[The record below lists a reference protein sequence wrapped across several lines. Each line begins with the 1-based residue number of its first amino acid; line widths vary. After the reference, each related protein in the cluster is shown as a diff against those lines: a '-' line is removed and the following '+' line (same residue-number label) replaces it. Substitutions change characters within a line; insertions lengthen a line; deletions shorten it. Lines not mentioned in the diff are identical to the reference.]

1 MTTKPAKY
9 ITHPAI
15 DSMREYVKETGG
27 QEVYLVGHT
36 NRQRI
41 VEDVEIFARGNETSV
56 PAIMHVAKYGDV
68 VIHNHPSG
76 LLEPS
81 QADIAVATQLGNNG
95 VGFYIINN
103 DVTEIYVVVEALV
116 SEEINYLDGE
126 LLSELLT
133 PGGKISKHLNGF
145 EYRPQQIKM
154 VLTICEAFN
163 ENKIAI
169 IEAGTGVGK
178 TMAYLI
184 PAIYWAVKNKE
195 RCAISTN
202 TINLQEQLIKKDIPL
217 LQDVLDV
224 KFKAVLVKGRS
235 NYACLRKVEEVYS
248 DIGLLAE
255 ENEKEELLEL
265 IQWARRSKDGSKSDL
280 NFLPLG
286 YIWEKI
292 AADSDT
298 CIRNKCPHFKACFV
312 NRARRE
318 AIHADILVVNHHLL
332 FADLTVRQAGS
343 DVAILPTYN
352 RLILDEAHHVEDV
365 ATNYFGAGVTRL
377 GIARMLSHLFR
388 QVKGQQK
395 GLLPVLLSKLSG
407 VNAKISFAYLDQIR
421 EHIIYKLI
429 PAIQELE
436 MLNSEMMESIYQI
449 VKEKA
454 ENEVGESKLRLT
466 EALQL
471 NQAWRTFVLE
481 AAKNFITSLRLFTK
495 EVFNLI
501 KLLDMIDASHDEKFL
516 SLRVEIDARSAR
528 LDEAANTIDLILF
541 KKDTENVRWV
551 EAVARNVHHLV
562 RLHSSPLEVAE
573 LLKTNIYEVF
583 KTVILTSA
591 TLTVKGIPNLSQFDY
606 LENRL
611 GLNFVNKTR
620 RLELILPAPFNYRE
634 QAVIIIP
641 LDIPLPSHQTFSTTL
656 KELIFRAL
664 KISKGSAFVLFT
676 AYGLLNLI
684 YQQLEDLLRN
694 EGIPALKQGTENR
707 HQLLERFR
715 NVPNSAL
722 FGTDSFWEGV
732 DVQGKALESVI
743 ITKLP
748 FKVPTEPIIEARV
761 EAITKRGG
769 NAFME
774 YTIPQ
779 ATIKFKQGFGRLIR
793 SKSDRG
799 SVIIF
804 DKRVIE
810 MYYGKIFIESLP
822 DCRIVTGTTE
832 HVFTTLSEFFKHD
845 KKS

>member
-1 MTTKPAKY
+1 
-9 ITHPAI
+9 I
-15 DSMREYVKETGG
+15 KETGG

-36 NRQRI
+36 NHQRI
-41 VEDVEIFARGNETSV
+41 VEEVEIFARGNETSV
-56 PAIMHVAKYGDV
+56 PAILHVAKHGDV

-95 VGFYIINN
+95 VGFYISNN

-116 SEEINYLDGE
+116 SEEIHYLDGE

-133 PGGKISKHLNGF
+133 PGGKISKHLGGF

-217 LQDVLDV
+217 LQEVLDV

-235 NYACLRKVEEVYS
+235 NYACLRKVEEVHA

-280 NFLPLG
+280 NFLPAG

-318 AIHADILVVNHHLL
+318 AIYADIMVVNHHLL
-332 FADLTVRQAGS
+332 FADLSVRQAGGE
-343 DVAILPTYN
+343 VAVLPTYN

-365 ATNYFGAGVTRL
+365 ATNYFGSGITRL
-377 GIARMLSHLFR
+377 GIARMLSHLYR
-388 QVKGQQK
+388 HVKGQQK
-395 GLLPVLLSKLSG
+395 GLLPVLLSKLTGNPKVSLT
-407 VNAKISFAYLDQIR
+407 YLNQIR
-421 EHIIYKLI
+421 ELVQYKLI
-429 PAIQELE
+429 PAIDELDV
-436 MLNSEMMESIYQI
+436 LNSEMMESIYQI

-454 ENEVGESKLRLT
+454 ENEFGESKLRIT
-466 EALQL
+466 EAIHL
-471 NQAWRTFVLE
+471 NQAWRTFVTE
-481 AAKNFITSLRLFTK
+481 SAKNFITSLRLFT
-495 EVFNLI
+495 NMISALA
-501 KLLDMIDASHDEKFL
+501 KLLDMIDASRDEKLL
-516 SLRVEIDARSAR
+516 SLQVEIDARSAR
-528 LDEAANTIDLILF
+528 LSEAANTIDQVLF
-541 KKDTENVRWV
+541 KKDAENVRWI

-573 LLKTNIYEVF
+573 LLKTTIYDVF
-583 KTVILTSA
+583 KTVVLTSA

-611 GLNFVNKTR
+611 GLNFVNKIR
-620 RLELILPAPFNYRE
+620 RLELILPAPFNYKE

-641 LDIPLPSHQTFSTTL
+641 LDIPLPSHQTFSTKL
-656 KELIFRAL
+656 KELILQSL

-676 AYGLLNLI
+676 SYGLLNLI
-684 YQQLEDLLRN
+684 YQQLEDTLRN
-694 EGIPALKQGTENR
+694 EGIPALKQGSENR
-707 HQLLERFR
+707 HQLLERFK

-761 EAITKRGG
+761 DSISKRGG

-774 YTIPQ
+774 YTVPQ

-822 DCRIVTGTTE
+822 ECRIVSGTSE
-832 HVFTTLSEFFKHD
+832 QVFKTLTEFFKHVN
-845 KKS
+845 KS

>member
-15 DSMREYVKETGG
+15 DSIREYINETGG

-36 NRQRI
+36 NHQRV

-56 PAIMHVAKYGDV
+56 PAILHVAKYGDV
-68 VIHNHPSG
+68 VMHNHPSG

-95 VGFYIINN
+95 VGFYILNN

-133 PGGKISKHLNGF
+133 PGGKISKHLGGF
-145 EYRPQQIKM
+145 EFRPQQIKM

-217 LQDVLDV
+217 LQEVLDV

-298 CIRNKCPHFKACFV
+298 CIRTKCPHFKACFV

-318 AIHADILVVNHHLL
+318 AIHADIMVVNHHLL
-332 FADLTVRQAGS
+332 FADLTVRQSGGE
-343 DVAILPTYN
+343 VAVLPTYN

-365 ATNYFGAGVTRL
+365 ATNYFGSGITRL
-377 GIARMLSHLFR
+377 GIARMLSHLYR
-388 QVKGQQK
+388 HIKGQQK
-395 GLLPVLLSKLSG
+395 GLLPVLLSKLVGNTKFSSTYI
-407 VNAKISFAYLDQIR
+407 NQIR
-421 EHIIYKLI
+421 ELVQYKLI
-429 PAIQELE
+429 PAIEELDVF
-436 MLNSEMMESIYQI
+436 NSETMESIYQI
-449 VKEKA
+449 VKEKD
-454 ENEVGESKLRLT
+454 ENEFGESKLRLT
-466 EALQL
+466 EAIQL

-481 AAKNFITSLRLFTK
+481 AAKNFITSLRLFTNQ
-495 EVFNLI
+495 VAALT
-501 KLLDMIDASHDEKFL
+501 KLLDMIDASRDEKLL
-516 SLRVEIDARSAR
+516 SLQVEIDARSAR
-528 LDEAANTIDLILF
+528 LSEAANTIDQVLF
-541 KKDTENVRWV
+541 KKDTENVRWI

-573 LLKTNIYEVF
+573 LLKTNIYDIF

-611 GLNFVNKTR
+611 GLNFVNKIR
-620 RLELILPAPFNYRE
+620 RLELILPAPFNYKE

-641 LDIPLPSHQTFSTTL
+641 LDIPLPSHQSFSTKL
-656 KELIFRAL
+656 KELIFQAL

-676 AYGLLNLI
+676 SYGLLNLI

-694 EGIPALKQGTENR
+694 EGIPAIKQGSENR
-707 HQLLERFR
+707 HQLLERFKST
-715 NVPNSAL
+715 PNSAL

-761 EAITKRGG
+761 ESISKRGG

-810 MYYGKIFIESLP
+810 MQYGKIFIESLP
-822 DCRIVTGTTE
+822 ECQILSGTTE
-832 HVFTTLSEFFKHD
+832 QVFNALTEFFKYD
-845 KKS
+845 KKL